1 MISISAFKAFPEIP
15 ELALQN
21 NLKLEF
27 TGLVEPIVY
36 SDELI
41 NNLLNS
47 KYTNLYYSAHG
58 PFLDLIPPSNDIEV
72 SALAKNKF
80 IRAITACNKLNIQNI
95 IFHNGWNPT
104 FYSDD
109 KWITNSINFWK
120 DIISNSFESIN
131 ICLENVMEN
140 NSKLIYEIIKGVN
153 NPRFSACLDVGHV
166 NVYSSGKITDWF
178 KTLSVNIRHI
188 HLHNNY
194 GKEDNHNGLNK
205 GLINIEEVFNNA
217 EKYCPEATINIEIR
231 SDIAESIQI
240 MKDLGK
246 IV

>member
-1 MISISAFKAFPEIP
+1 VISISAFKAFPEIP
-15 ELALQN
+15 QLALQN

-36 SDELI
+36 SNEFIDNI
-41 NNLLNS
+41 LNS
-47 KYTNLYYSAHG
+47 KYANLYHSAHG

-72 SALAKNKF
+72 SALAGNKF
-80 IRAITACNKLNIQNI
+80 NRAITACNKLNIHNI
-95 IFHNGWNPT
+95 IFHNGWIPT

-109 KWITNSINFWK
+109 KWITNSITFWK
-120 DIISNSFESIN
+120 NIITKSPESMN
-131 ICLENVMEN
+131 IHLENVMEN
-140 NSKLIYEIIKGVN
+140 NPKLINEIIKGIN

-166 NVYSSGKITDWF
+166 NVYSSEKITYWF
-178 KTLSVNIRHI
+178 KILNVSIRHI

-205 GLINIEEVFNNA
+205 GIINIEEVFNNV
-217 EKYCPEATINIEIR
+217 EKHCPKATINLEIR
-231 SDIAESIQI
+231 SDIAESIQMLKNI
-240 MKDLGK
+240 GK